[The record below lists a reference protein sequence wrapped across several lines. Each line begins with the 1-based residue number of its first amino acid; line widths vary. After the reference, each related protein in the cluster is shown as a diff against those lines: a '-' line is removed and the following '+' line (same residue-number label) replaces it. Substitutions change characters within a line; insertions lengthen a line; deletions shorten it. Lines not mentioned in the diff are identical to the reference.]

1 MLSKSVL
8 PESECCVI
16 RCMPHKRSSRLPLA
30 SVKLLRGV
38 ALPNA
43 ASVVAALK
51 TGQRLHEFL
60 ANHGAVSLNTVSSD
74 WKLMLA
80 MGGAAVAAVA
90 MIAYAFFRPAED
102 PEAIE
107 RKRRLHLNQIGRI
120 AEGQV
125 VELVAHP
132 PEPRATKGLFGSR
145 TRPLANLSSRQLVSY
160 SYAISG
166 VTYQTAQDITGLESQ
181 VRFDRL
187 VAGQPASVKYDPSN
201 PTDSI
206 LVADDWSGLR

>member
-1 MLSKSVL
+1 M
-8 PESECCVI
+8 
-16 RCMPHKRSSRLPLA
+16 
-30 SVKLLRGV
+30 
-38 ALPNA
+38 
-43 ASVVAALK
+43 
-51 TGQRLHEFL
+51 
-60 ANHGAVSLNTVSSD
+60 NTASSD
-74 WKLMLA
+74 WKLILA
-80 MGGAAVAAVA
+80 MGGAAIAAIA

-102 PEAIE
+102 PEEIE

-132 PEPRATKGLFGSR
+132 PEPREKGKRLFASR
-145 TRPLANLSSRQLVSY
+145 PRPLASSSPRQLVSY

-166 VTYQTAQDITGLESQ
+166 VTYHTAQDITGLESQ
-181 VRFDRL
+181 VHLDKL
-187 VAGQPASVKYDPSN
+187 VAGQPASIKYDPSN

>member
-1 MLSKSVL
+1 
-8 PESECCVI
+8 
-16 RCMPHKRSSRLPLA
+16 
-30 SVKLLRGV
+30 
-38 ALPNA
+38 
-43 ASVVAALK
+43 
-51 TGQRLHEFL
+51 
-60 ANHGAVSLNTVSSD
+60 
-74 WKLMLA
+74 MLA
-80 MGGAAVAAVA
+80 MGGAVVAAIA

-102 PEAIE
+102 PEEIE

-132 PEPRATKGLFGSR
+132 PEPREKTRKLFGSR
-145 TRPLANLSSRQLVSY
+145 AQPLTNLHPRQLVSY

-166 VTYQTAQDITGLESQ
+166 VIYHTAQDITGLESQ
-181 VRFDRL
+181 VRFDKL
-187 VAGQPASVKYDPSN
+187 AAGQPASIKYDPSN